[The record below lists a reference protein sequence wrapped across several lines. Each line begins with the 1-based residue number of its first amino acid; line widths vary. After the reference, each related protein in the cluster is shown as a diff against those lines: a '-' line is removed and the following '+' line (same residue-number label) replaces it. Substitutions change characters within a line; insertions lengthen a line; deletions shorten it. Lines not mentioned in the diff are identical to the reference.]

1 MRENEFITIK
11 RESLYEGNKE
21 VKVERQ
27 KLIALFEEIKD
38 LYIYNNEFSKH
49 FVDILPRVK
58 EITINVDRNKELVD
72 DHPQIIFATL
82 EEPAMVIKIP
92 RCHQIIW
99 GIFNEFIK

>member
-11 RESLYEGNKE
+11 KESLYEGNKE
-21 VKVERQ
+21 CTVERA
-27 KLIALFEEIKD
+27 KLIGLMEAIKD

-58 EITINVDRNKELVD
+58 EITINVDRNKELDV
-72 DHPQIIFATL
+72 PVMIFGTMD
-82 EEPAMVIKIP
+82 EPATVIPIP
-92 RCHQIIW
+92 RCNKIIW